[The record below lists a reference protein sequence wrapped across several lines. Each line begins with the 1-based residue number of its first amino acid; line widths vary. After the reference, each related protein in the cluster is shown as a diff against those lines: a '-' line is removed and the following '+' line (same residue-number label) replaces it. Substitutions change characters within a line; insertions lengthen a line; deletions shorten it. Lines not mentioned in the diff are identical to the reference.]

1 MIINLIITY
10 HHFKRK
16 LRQNKFNRQHD
27 QTINHDINVNNLK
40 GMNNEGLIFKIKIEK
55 IKNEMIKIEL
65 NFSLNEIR
73 KFSTTNDNVH
83 CTTISHFALS
93 KKKQRSMFM
102 RKLLKFVLVTV
113 NNNIIFVR
121 SFYFIGITFICA
133 FRLANCL

>member
-40 GMNNEGLIFKIKIEK
+40 GMINEDLIFKIKFAK

-65 NFSLNEIR
+65 SFSLNEIR
-73 KFSTTNDNVH
+73 KFSATNDNVH

-93 KKKQRSMFM
+93 KKTTKYVYE
-102 RKLLKFVLVTV
+102 K
-113 NNNIIFVR
+113 IIK
-121 SFYFIGITFICA
+121 ICTGY
-133 FRLANCL
+133 CK